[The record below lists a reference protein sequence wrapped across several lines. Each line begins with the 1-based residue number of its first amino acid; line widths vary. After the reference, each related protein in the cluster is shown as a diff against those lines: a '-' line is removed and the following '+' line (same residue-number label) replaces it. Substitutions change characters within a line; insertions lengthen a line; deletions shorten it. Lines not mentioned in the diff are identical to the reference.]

1 MFINRQAELQLLEE
15 RYVSNQAELFVLYG
29 RRRVGK
35 TELLAQFCREK
46 RKRHIFFVADL
57 DVEPVLRA
65 AFSMAVN
72 TELLGPEAA
81 SAVYPSWQDIFL
93 LLAHHAQTE
102 RLVVVLDEFTYLVDA
117 HPPLASTL
125 QRIWD
130 SNLAHS
136 KLMLVLCGSYVGMM
150 EEAVLGYNAP
160 LYGRRTAQYLL
171 EPLDF
176 HNARDFFPAY
186 DLADQVRAFAVF
198 GGVPAYVRVVSA
210 SQPLLA
216 NVGRQV
222 LTRGTFLYDEVRF
235 LLQQE
240 LREPRNYFAVLE
252 AIASGRTRLNE
263 IKQATGLDGVT
274 SYLNTLQGLRLVERV
289 VPVTEDK
296 PHKSRRGLYRLRDQ
310 FFRFWFRFVHPNR
323 TLLERGGAQ
332 VALDALV
339 TPQLDSFTAPVFE
352 EICRQF
358 LWRLGLAGELPFL
371 PLRIGG
377 WWRANEEI
385 DGVAVGQDS
394 ALLVECKWT
403 SRPIGVDILRNLE
416 RKAGLVGKEIG
427 SRRLYFGLCARSGFT
442 PQVEEEAA
450 QRDDLFLFDLP
461 RIVEATSNHR
471 ERKGRKREKG
481 NG

>member
-1 MFINRQAELQLLEE
+1 MFIDRQAELQLLEE
-15 RYVSNQAELFVLYG
+15 RYASDQAELFVLYG

-35 TELLAQFCREK
+35 TALLARFCQD
-46 RKRHIFFVADL
+46 KRHVFFVADL

-65 AFSMAVN
+65 ALSAAVN
-72 TELLGPEAA
+72 AELLGPEAA

-93 LLAHHAQTE
+93 LLARHAQAE

-125 QRIWD
+125 QRVWD
-130 SNLAHS
+130 SDLAHTR
-136 KLMLVLCGSYVGMM
+136 LMLILCGSYVGMM
-150 EEAVLGYNAP
+150 EEAVLGYQAP
-160 LYGRRTAQYLL
+160 LYGRRTGQYLL
-171 EPLDF
+171 EPLSF
-176 HNARDFFPAY
+176 HDAREFFPAY

-198 GGVPAYVRVVSA
+198 GGIPAYLRVVSTA
-210 SQPLLA
+210 QPLLA
-216 NVGRQV
+216 NVGQQV

-263 IKQATGLDGVT
+263 IKQATGLDGVS
-274 SYLNTLQGLRLVERV
+274 SYLDTLRGLRLVKRV

-296 PHKSRRGLYRLRDQ
+296 PHKSRRGIYRLRDPS
-310 FFRFWFRFVHPNR
+310 FRFWFRFVHPNR

-332 VALDALV
+332 VALDRLV
-339 TPQLDSFTAPVFE
+339 APQLDAFTAPVFE

-358 LWRLGLAGELPFL
+358 LWRLGLAGGLPFL

-385 DGVAVGQDS
+385 DAVAVGQGE

-403 SRPIGVDILRNLE
+403 GCPIGADVLRNLE
-416 RKAGLVGKEIG
+416 RKAALVSKELG
-427 SRRLYFGLCARSGFT
+427 SRQLLFGLCARGGFT
-442 PQVEEEAA
+442 PQVEKEAA
-450 QRDDLFLFDLP
+450 RRDDLFLFDLP
-461 RIVEATSNHR
+461 CIT
-471 ERKGRKREKG
+471 G
-481 NG
+481 

>member
-1 MFINRQAELQLLEE
+1 MFINRQTELQLLEE
-15 RYVSNQAELFVLYG
+15 RYASNQAEFFVLYG

-35 TELLAQFCREK
+35 TELLTQFCQD
-46 RKRHIFFVADL
+46 KRHVFFVADL
-57 DVEPVLRA
+57 DAEPVLRA
-65 AFSMAVN
+65 ALSAAVN
-72 TELLGPEAA
+72 AELLGPEAA

-93 LLAHHAQTE
+93 LLAHHARSE

-125 QRIWD
+125 QRVWD
-130 SNLAHS
+130 RDLAHS
-136 KLMLVLCGSYVGMM
+136 KLMLILCGSYVGMM
-150 EEAVLGYNAP
+150 EKAVLGYRAP

-171 EPLDF
+171 DPLCF
-176 HNARDFFPAY
+176 HDARRFFPAY
-186 DLADQVRAFAVF
+186 DLADQVRAFAIF
-198 GGVPAYVRVVSA
+198 GGIPAYLRVISA

-216 NVGRQV
+216 NVGQQV
-222 LTRGTFLYDEVRF
+222 LTRGTFLYDEARF

-263 IKQATGLDGVT
+263 IKQASSLDGVT
-274 SYLNTLQGLRLVERV
+274 AYLNTLQGLRLVERT
-289 VPVTEDK
+289 VPVTESQ

-323 TLLERGGAQ
+323 TLLEQGGAQ
-332 VALDALV
+332 IALDTLIA
-339 TPQLDSFTAPVFE
+339 PRLDSFVAPVFE
-352 EICRQF
+352 QICRQF
-358 LWRLGLAGELPFL
+358 LWRLGLASELPFL

-385 DGVAVGQDS
+385 DAVVVGQDD

-403 SRPIGVDILRNLE
+403 SRPIGVDILRRLE
-416 RKAGLVGKEIG
+416 RKASLVNRELDA
-427 SRRLYFGLCARSGFT
+427 RRLFFGLCARSGFT

-450 QRDDLFLFDLP
+450 QRDDLLIFDLP
-461 RIVEATSNHR
+461 RIV
-471 ERKGRKREKG
+471 G
-481 NG
+481 